1 MVDVK
6 PSRTALEA
14 YATDR
19 VTPVLGKLIENIMAE
34 RPDDPAAY
42 IVSYLTRKDDL
53 AASAAHWDSLTK
65 ELAASKVSAAAA
77 AAATAAEAEE
87 DAGIPMSTLKAIST
101 ALDPYEAQERVVQ
114 EACSLLRCDRASI
127 FLNDVETDELVLHV
141 AKGADD
147 IRIPRTAGIAGQVNE
162 TGEVI
167 TINDPYKDPR
177 FNQATDKATGY
188 TTTSILCVPIKDT
201 DGIII
206 GVLQAINKLEGGFS
220 RDDALLVERLSVAAG
235 ITLKNAEAHEQLRSS
250 EEKTK
255 SLVEVVKAVSSN
267 MGLNSVIF
275 TITQKCPMLVECEAA
290 TMYLIDVKRGQL
302 WSIATD
308 TGKEFRVP
316 LSGTIAGYVS
326 DTGKVVNIPD
336 CYSDQSDVRPTWSG
350 HEFDRKTNFKTRNML
365 VLPIMIG
372 GWNDFEPFNK
382 EVVGVLQL
390 INKSTKSEHGFT
402 DVDEDILESF
412 LGIVATIVKSSFVFD
427 KLGHEAVSEAAAV
440 FSQGPSHLARRPSA
454 SQGQLMETF
463 REMEDVEEGESEDD
477 DEAP

>member
-1 MVDVK
+1 M
-6 PSRTALEA
+6 
-14 YATDR
+14 YAKER
-19 VTPVLGKLIENIMAE
+19 VTPILGKLIENIMAE

-42 IVSYLTRKDDL
+42 VVQYLTRNDGL
-53 AASAAHWDSLTK
+53 AAAASHWDSLTRQ
-65 ELAASKVSAAAA
+65 LADSRKQLPPAAAGGGSSA
-77 AAATAAEAEE
+77 
-87 DAGIPMSTLKAIST
+87 DANIGIPMTTLKAISA
-101 ALDPYEAQERVVQ
+101 ALDPYMAQERVVQ

-127 FLNDVETDELVLHV
+127 FLLDVEANELVLHV

-162 TGEVI
+162 SGQTV

-188 TTTSILCVPIKDT
+188 TTTSILCVPIKDA
-201 DGIII
+201 DGNTI
-206 GVLQAINKLEGGFS
+206 GVLQAINKLEGGFTEA
-220 RDDALLVERLSVAAG
+220 DASLAERLSVAAG
-235 ITLKNAEAHEQLRSS
+235 ITLKNAEEHEHLRVS
-250 EEKTK
+250 EQKTR

-275 TITQKCPMLVECEAA
+275 TITQKCPKLVECEAA
-290 TMYLIDVKRGQL
+290 TMYLIDMKRGQL

-316 LSGTIAGYVS
+316 LKGTIAGYVS

-336 CYSDQSDVRPTWSG
+336 CYADTSDVRPTWSG
-350 HEFDRKTNFKTRNML
+350 HDFDQKTNFRTRNML

-390 INKSTKSEHGFT
+390 INKTTKADSGFSEA
-402 DVDEDILESF
+402 DEEILDSF

-440 FSQGPSHLARRPSA
+440 FNQGPAHLARRPSA

-463 REMEDVEEGESEDD
+463 REMEGVAEEDEEEDEEEEQQADQVEQES
-477 DEAP
+477 AR